1 MLALKKLLLAFI
13 YAWYRSLPQEIIE
26 RVAAGVDFGDHLV
39 DIAAEL
45 LDVGLVDG
53 GDEYARGLLL
63 RYPAVFQ
70 LVQRAVLLA
79 FRG

>member
-1 MLALKKLLLAFI
+1 MDLG
-13 YAWYRSLPQEIIE
+13 Y
-26 RVAAGVDFGDHLV
+26 HLV

-70 LVQRAVLLA
+70 LVRERFSLPFGV
-79 FRG
+79 RENSSYSS